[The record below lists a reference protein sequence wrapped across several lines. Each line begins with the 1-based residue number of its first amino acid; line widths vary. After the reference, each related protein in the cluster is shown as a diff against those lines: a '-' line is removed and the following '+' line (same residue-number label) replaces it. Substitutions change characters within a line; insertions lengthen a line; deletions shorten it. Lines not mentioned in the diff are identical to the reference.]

1 MNGGDPLSKA
11 IATMYYTAR
20 LTGDQL
26 TDLVGAMSATR
37 LRLLK
42 ADLED
47 EPLDLATPDDVD
59 IYEGDVTTV
68 DTGADDDC

>member
-1 MNGGDPLSKA
+1 MSGGDPLLKA
-11 IATMYYTAR
+11 IASTYYTAR
-20 LTGDQL
+20 LTVDQF
-26 TDLVGAMSATR
+26 TDLVGATSVKQ

-47 EPLDLATPDDVD
+47 EPLDLTAPEDID

-68 DTGADDDC
+68 DIRADDDR

>member
-1 MNGGDPLSKA
+1 MNGGNPLPKA
-11 IATMYYTAR
+11 LATKYYTAT

-26 TDLVGAMSATR
+26 TALVGAKSATR
-37 LRLLK
+37 LRLLN

-47 EPLDLATPDDVD
+47 EPLDLASPDDVD

>member
-1 MNGGDPLSKA
+1 
-11 IATMYYTAR
+11 
-20 LTGDQL
+20 
-26 TDLVGAMSATR
+26 MSATR